1 MRQRLTVLAA
11 GVLTAL
17 PLSGCGLA
25 GEDPVPTSGDQQET
39 ADDEGATTCADS
51 PYRLIHG
58 TRGTDPALPET
69 ADGVRAELEMY
80 SFDATAEPPFVNIS
94 WMVDPKPEGGRG
106 TGKAA
111 KYVVGDT
118 IEIPSYGTLRVTA
131 ICKDGAG
138 IDVVE

>member
-11 GVLTAL
+11 GALIAL
-17 PLSGCGLA
+17 PLSGCGLT
-25 GEDPVPTSGDQQET
+25 GEEHVPTSDGQPKT
-39 ADDEGATTCADS
+39 ADGEGATMCADA

-58 TRGTDPALPET
+58 TRGTDPSLPET

-94 WMVDPKPEGGRG
+94 WVVDPKPEGGRG

-111 KYVVGDT
+111 KYLVGDT
-118 IEIPSYGTLRVTA
+118 IEIPSYGTLRVTE

-138 IDVVE
+138 IEVVE